1 MAAWQPL
8 LARPA
13 GEARK
18 RWPWEH
24 SYSCPT
30 MISTMLTLRPTLKP
44 AAPLAPCRA
53 PAAGAPAPA
62 EPFPFKVAH
71 TPERGG
77 CEDEGGCELAD
88 PNGMASGVR
97 ACTAPRS
104 HSLTPSMGAVLGA
117 LESFASAAAAALPPG
132 GLDAGVLP
140 TRSTG
145 RLAAV
150 TVAAVREASRGKKP
164 SCTIPRTGRYVDAAP
179 RRVRRATLIPT
190 ASALGAALGLAVLT

>member
-1 MAAWQPL
+1 
-8 LARPA
+8 
-13 GEARK
+13 
-18 RWPWEH
+18 
-24 SYSCPT
+24 
-30 MISTMLTLRPTLKP
+30 
-44 AAPLAPCRA
+44 
-53 PAAGAPAPA
+53 
-62 EPFPFKVAH
+62 
-71 TPERGG
+71 
-77 CEDEGGCELAD
+77 
-88 PNGMASGVR
+88 
-97 ACTAPRS
+97 
-104 HSLTPSMGAVLGA
+104 MGAVLGA

-179 RRVRRATLIPT
+179 RRVRRAMLTPA